1 MKKIIAGAVMS
12 AIVALMMAAAVVAPS
27 RADTE
32 VGNAEIL
39 AKLDNVIKAQDEV
52 KKSLAEIKDEL
63 NIIKIRVTQM
73 Q

>member
-52 KKSLAEIKDEL
+52 KKSLAEIKEEL
-63 NIIKIRVTQM
+63 NIIKIRVTR
-73 Q
+73 